1 MTGRELA
8 EEGGA
13 APPLP
18 TSVGLP
24 TTHFTY
30 YTYYIIHTTSYKRR
44 PPYTHTTHTVCDTP
58 PLRPT
63 QSSFTSVGL
72 PTYYTHTST
81 L

>member
-24 TTHFTY
+24 TYYTHH
-30 YTYYIIHTTSYKRR
+30 TYYIYYILHILDILDILHTTSYKCR
-44 PPYTHTTHTVCDTP
+44 PPHILHTP
-58 PLRPT
+58 PLCEKFVRPT
-63 QSSFTSVGL
+63 LLQD
-72 PTYYTHTST
+72 
-81 L
+81 